1 MVSDEIEKKY
11 KEHES
16 IKYISK
22 TTGCSWNRVVKILSS
37 KEYILN
43 ETHEMILNL
52 VAKGLAQ
59 EEIANQLSMNIKT
72 VKAYLP
78 YARGCIYKENL
89 SKNALAIQK
98 IRQRHN
104 N

>member
-16 IKYISK
+16 IKYISR

-37 KEYILN
+37 KGYILN

-52 VAKGLAQ
+52 RDEGLNA
-59 EEIANQLSMNIKT
+59 EEISKQLSINIKT
-72 VKAYLP
+72 VQAYLP
-78 YARGCIYKENL
+78 YTRGCVYKENL
-89 SKNALAIQK
+89 SKNAKAIQRM
-98 IRQRHN
+98 RQRRGN
-104 N
+104 